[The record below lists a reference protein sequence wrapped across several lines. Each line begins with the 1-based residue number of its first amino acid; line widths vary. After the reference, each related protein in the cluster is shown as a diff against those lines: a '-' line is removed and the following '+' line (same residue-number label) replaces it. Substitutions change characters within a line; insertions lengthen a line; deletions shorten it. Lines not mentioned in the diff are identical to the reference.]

1 MHGMIKPDGFYGAK
15 ELFFPETLDQF
26 AERIVSPKPT
36 KLIPDKPHKKRP
48 QRSSAAA
55 LIILG
60 DLQLAR

>member
-36 KLIPDKPHKKRP
+36 KLIPDN
-48 QRSSAAA
+48 AA
-55 LIILG
+55 
-60 DLQLAR
+60 